1 MVLPM
6 PTEWECNNEAIES
19 IRQSLNGDPTNLDLA
34 NRYWTALAERRDGRS
49 VIVAY
54 REAALASSVG
64 VAAFAGAYRELF
76 DVSGESPRL
85 VYFDTALIQALQRN
99 RSELPRTD
107 RENVQWIL
115 RSIGVMP
122 PSS

>member
-1 MVLPM
+1 M
-6 PTEWECNNEAIES
+6 PTEWERSNEVIES
-19 IRQSLNGDPTNLDLA
+19 VCRALNGDPTNLDLA
-34 NRYWTALAERRDGRS
+34 SRYWMALGDKRDGRS
-49 VIVAY
+49 VIAAY
-54 REAALASSVG
+54 RAAALASSVG
-64 VAAFAGAYRELF
+64 VAAFARAYRELF

-115 RSIGVMP
+115 RSIGVAP
-122 PSS
+122 PSP